1 MQFAPMSIAEQEVVI
16 RLDRETGQA
25 HLSSTWPDWSRKL
38 AKLYGHPSKV
48 SKSSRDGRVTCAFW
62 TVPPGAV
69 RLRRVQAKR
78 ELTEEQRE
86 RLAARLETAR
96 FFRQAHKNSVGQR
109 TDFPRRPPRGWG
121 ATRRRSGKHLDVE
134 MVVLKHAQAGDPEA
148 RALVTTAIGEPTQGQ
163 GRRNDLRTVDCLA
176 PGTSRD
182 VLLYS
187 RPNEPAGAAVRCL

>member
-1 MQFAPMSIAEQEVVI
+1 MQFAPTSIAEQEVVI

-109 TDFPRRPPRGWG
+109 TDFPRRPPRVGSHPEEIG
-121 ATRRRSGKHLDVE
+121 EAPRRRNGGLETRPGRGSRSSCLGDDSNRRTDTGSGTE
-134 MVVLKHAQAGDPEA
+134 E
-148 RALVTTAIGEPTQGQ
+148 
-163 GRRNDLRTVDCLA
+163 
-176 PGTSRD
+176 
-182 VLLYS
+182 
-187 RPNEPAGAAVRCL
+187 